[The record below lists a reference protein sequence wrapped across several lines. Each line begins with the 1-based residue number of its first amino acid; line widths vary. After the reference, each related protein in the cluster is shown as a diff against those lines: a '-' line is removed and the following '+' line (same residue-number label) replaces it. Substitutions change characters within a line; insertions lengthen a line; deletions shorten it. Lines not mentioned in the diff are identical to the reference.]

1 MKDQWIRDMRRLLD
15 GYEKDPPDGLLDE
28 VKQAIG
34 ERNLRPVPERK
45 TRKIPLWLVRSVAAV
60 AVAVGIGILVFHLPV
75 TRERSEVQTA
85 QESSRPPYRNG
96 HTAIQQTESDHHPG
110 TVAGVLASVERA
122 LSPRS
127 SQGRKVHVLR
137 SAPSS
142 ALLAKVNVPAQ
153 ISSDHLESSVSI
165 PSSGVS
171 GFPENPLNPSLPQS
185 AGSAGESSGRVR
197 ISRKEDGKNHQE
209 YMASASLPA
218 ARHHRRKSVSIGPFC
233 SGAMGGDDG
242 SAGPE
247 MVFADAAPYGPSES
261 RAYPVM
267 SGLVYGVDQLHTS
280 THYDQ
285 PVKLGLS
292 LGYPVTDGLGLHVGI
307 VYSLLSSDET
317 RSNSTEEY
325 KTHQKLHYV
334 GLQLS
339 ASQSIWRKDHFHFYV
354 TAGGGGARMVS
365 GEAKTK
371 YYVNDGLISTT
382 KNDVKMHQLQWSVNG
397 TAGVEYN
404 FMPHVSLYVEPGI
417 SYYFKN
423 GSQLHTY
430 YRDKPLRP
438 SLSIGLRFNIR
449 DVGK

>member
-45 TRKIPLWLVRSVAAV
+45 ARKIPLWLVRSVAAV

-75 TRERSEVQTA
+75 TRERPEVQTA

-171 GFPENPLNPSLPQS
+171 GFPEKSFESFS
-185 AGSAGESSGRVR
+185 AAICRICRRVFWEGTDKQERGWEESSG
-197 ISRKEDGKNHQE
+197 
-209 YMASASLPA
+209 
-218 ARHHRRKSVSIGPFC
+218 
-233 SGAMGGDDG
+233 
-242 SAGPE
+242 
-247 MVFADAAPYGPSES
+247 
-261 RAYPVM
+261 
-267 SGLVYGVDQLHTS
+267 VYGFCVS
-280 THYDQ
+280 ACCEASSEKIGEYR
-285 PVKLGLS
+285 PF
-292 LGYPVTDGLGLHVGI
+292 
-307 VYSLLSSDET
+307 LL
-317 RSNSTEEY
+317 
-325 KTHQKLHYV
+325 
-334 GLQLS
+334 
-339 ASQSIWRKDHFHFYV
+339 WC
-354 TAGGGGARMVS
+354 
-365 GEAKTK
+365 
-371 YYVNDGLISTT
+371 
-382 KNDVKMHQLQWSVNG
+382 NG
-397 TAGVEYN
+397 
-404 FMPHVSLYVEPGI
+404 
-417 SYYFKN
+417 
-423 GSQLHTY
+423 
-430 YRDKPLRP
+430 RR
-438 SLSIGLRFNIR
+438 
-449 DVGK
+449 